1 MSHFDLSGRSIF
13 VTGHN
18 GMVGGAIM
26 RLLQQRRDVIVL
38 TAERNDLDLTD
49 KNAVYDWMAQRRPEV
64 IIHAAGRVG
73 GIAPNEK
80 YPVEFLNDN
89 LSMAQNVINGAYE
102 HKVRKLVFMGSSC
115 IYPKDA
121 PQPLQ
126 PESLLTSSLE
136 ASNEAYALA
145 KIVGTRLCSYYRR
158 EYGMD
163 YISLMPCNLYGEGD
177 HYDGFS
183 SHVIPALILKLHNA
197 KSFEQPQVKLW
208 GSGRALREFLYVDD
222 LAEGALCALEG
233 YSDEKPLNIG
243 SGTEVTIRDLATFIA
258 QAVGY
263 KGEILFDHEQRDGT
277 PRKVLDSQVMD
288 YLGWRAKT
296 ALVEGLSRSYADF
309 LKRDIEQKM

>member
-136 ASNEAYALA
+136 PSNEAYALA

-258 QAVGY
+258 QEVGY
-263 KGEILFDHEQRDGT
+263 KGEILFDHEQGDGT

-296 ALVEGLSRSYADF
+296 TLVEGLSRSYADF

>member
-1 MSHFDLSGRSIF
+1 
-13 VTGHN
+13 
-18 GMVGGAIM
+18 M
-26 RLLQQRRDVIVL
+26 RLLTQRRDIIVL
-38 TAERNDLDLTD
+38 TAERPELDLTD
-49 KNAVYDWMAQRRPEV
+49 KGAVYDWMAQRRPEV
-64 IIHAAGRVG
+64 VIHAAGRVG

-126 PESLLTSSLE
+126 PESLLTSPLE
-136 ASNEAYALA
+136 PSNEAYALA
-145 KIVGTRLCSYYRR
+145 KIVGARLCTYYRR

-163 YISLMPCNLYGEGD
+163 YISLMPCNLYGVGD
-177 HYDGFS
+177 HYDAFA

-197 KSFEQPQVKLW
+197 KIFEQPQVKLW

-222 LAEGALCALEG
+222 LAQGALCALEG
-233 YSDEKPLNIG
+233 YSDGRPLNIG
-243 SGTEVTIRDLATFIA
+243 SGIEISIKDLAGFIA

-263 KGEILFDHEQRDGT
+263 KGEILFDNEQGDGMA
-277 PRKVLDSQVMD
+277 RKVLDSQVMD
-288 YLGWRAKT
+288 YLGWRAST
-296 ALVEGLSRSYADF
+296 TLVEGLAQSYADF